1 MRKLLLMTSLVAAS
15 VALGAQDTAPNLD
28 RLKMMTARFAP
39 VDLSADVS
47 KLPAHEQQALGKL
60 VESAKVMDALF
71 LRQVWAGN
79 EPMLLNLLE
88 DTSEIGRARL
98 HSFLLNKGPWSRL
111 DHNEPFIPAAPAKP
125 EQANFYPADAS
136 KQEVEEWLAR
146 KNPQFIV

>member
-1 MRKLLLMTSLVAAS
+1 MRCGRPRCVASARILPDCRLRAVGSSNPMRVGRVLLDPVNRMRKLLLMTSLVAAS

-47 KLPAHEQQALGKL
+47 KLPAHERQALGKL

-79 EPMLLNLLE
+79 
-88 DTSEIGRARL
+88 
-98 HSFLLNKGPWSRL
+98 
-111 DHNEPFIPAAPAKP
+111 
-125 EQANFYPADAS
+125 
-136 KQEVEEWLAR
+136 
-146 KNPQFIV
+146 